1 MSEQGSDHKP
11 SLDVDAEKERLE
23 KLEHDIQ
30 ATKKKAEKD
39 LTPGHGQREF
49 VDDYPGDPDDDV
61 AGTDSA

>member
-11 SLDVDAEKERLE
+11 NLDVD
-23 KLEHDIQ
+23 
-30 ATKKKAEKD
+30 AEKD